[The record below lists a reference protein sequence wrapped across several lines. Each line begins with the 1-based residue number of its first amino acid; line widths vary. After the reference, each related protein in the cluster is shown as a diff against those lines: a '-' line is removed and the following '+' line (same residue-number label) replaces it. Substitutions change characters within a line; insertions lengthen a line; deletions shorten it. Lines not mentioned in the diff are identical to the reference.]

1 MTLFEHQADAETAPA
16 VYSVSEINRL
26 ARELIENQLPGAVV
40 EGEITGLKQYRS
52 GHWYFGL
59 KDRDAQLRC
68 VMFRGSNQSVRFR
81 PADGDRVIA
90 RGSLTIY
97 EARGDFQLKVAALE
111 KSGSGELRQAFEML
125 KARLQAEGLFAAD
138 AKKTV
143 GKRFR
148 HIGVITSPSGAVL
161 RDILSVFRRRFPAT
175 RITLIP
181 TAVQGEQAPAEIC
194 RAIETANALRGKL
207 GLEALIVG
215 RGGGSPEDLQAFN
228 EESVARAIF
237 ASELPVTSAVGHETD
252 FSIADFVADLR
263 APTPSAA
270 AELMSPSQQEYLDI
284 LHSQLGKLH
293 NRMFQIQ
300 RRGSERLHLIS
311 KRLRSPVRRLE
322 DHAQTLD
329 EFSQRMLRART
340 AVIAGKRQRLGL
352 LQQRLKH
359 CSPAM
364 RIGPLRAMLNET
376 PRRLQRSMRSHL
388 ERQGALLAELRRTLH
403 STSPLHTLAR
413 GYSISMDESAKVI
426 RSVDDVKQGT
436 RIITRLADGTLRST
450 VTGKDPQKDSATA
463 LRFARNDEEEI

>member
-1 MTLFEHQADAETAPA
+1 MNLFEHQADAETAPA
-16 VYSVSEINRL
+16 VYSVSEINRS
-26 ARELIENQLPGAVV
+26 AREIVEGGFSGIRV
-40 EGEITGLKQYRS
+40 EGEISGLKKS
-52 GHWYFGL
+52 APGHWYFVL
-59 KDRDAQLRC
+59 KDRKAQLDC
-68 VMFRGSNQSVRFR
+68 VMFRSASGRVRFN
-81 PADGDRVIA
+81 PVDGDLVTA
-90 RGSLTIY
+90 EGDLTIY
-97 EARGDFQLKVAALE
+97 EARGRFQLNVSAMESA
-111 KSGSGELRQAFEML
+111 GAGELRRSFELL
-125 KARLQAEGLFAAD
+125 KSRLQAEGLFAAE

-143 GKRFR
+143 GGRFR

-215 RGGGSPEDLQAFN
+215 RGGGSPEDIQAFN

-237 ASELPVTSAVGHETD
+237 ASELPVTSAIGHETD

-270 AELMSPSQQEYLDI
+270 AELMSPSQQEYFDI
-284 LHSQLGKLH
+284 LRSQLGKLQH
-293 NRMFQIQ
+293 RMYQNQ

-322 DHAQTLD
+322 DHIQTLD
-329 EFSQRMLRART
+329 DFSQRMLRARA
-340 AVIAGKRQRLGL
+340 AVITGKRQRLGL

-364 RIGPLRAMLNET
+364 RIGSLRAVLNET
-376 PRRLQRSMRSHL
+376 PRRLHRSIRSRL

-426 RSVDDVKQGT
+426 RSVDDVSQGT

-450 VTGKDPQKDSATA
+450 VTGRNLQRDSATA
-463 LRFARNDEEEI
+463 LRSARNDEEEI